1 MAPGTSEARRPTFLH
16 GVTAPVV
23 RRPAFVDF
31 DGPAPGGQ
39 RNPTPPPSAPMPPDP
54 EATKVDPAETAQQLL
69 QQQHQQPAPPA
80 PSPPPPPPPPVD
92 LSRLEAAI
100 ERLHLQADRLAA
112 EVRADALELAL
123 VLARK
128 IVEGEVTVNVDR
140 VIAMARTAVR
150 RLGESRRVV
159 VKLSPDDAQAL
170 TARQA
175 ASPLAP
181 LNAGSALQVEIV
193 GDPALGRGD
202 CLVEGELGAVDGRLD
217 TRLAELRRIL
227 AEATQD
233 GEGAE

>member
-23 RRPAFVDF
+23 RRPAFVDL
-31 DGPAPGGQ
+31 DGPAPGAQ
-39 RNPTPPPSAPMPPDP
+39 RNPTPPPSAPMAPDA
-54 EATKVDPAETAQQLL
+54 EATQVDPAETAQQLL
-69 QQQHQQPAPPA
+69 QQQQQQPAPPPP
-80 PSPPPPPPPPVD
+80 PSPPPPPPPID
-92 LSRLEAAI
+92 LSRLESAI

-202 CLVEGELGAVDGRLD
+202 CLVEGDLGAVDGRLD